1 LDGRQRGNDRAK
13 RGEDSMS
20 ELRVFSHPPK
30 IAAQFSGVMALR
42 LLLAVLGAL
51 LSAASRRIG
60 GMRAAITRDLVIGI
74 ETGDGVARRFVFRTR
89 AVISRSGRE
98 PPADCTIRFASSR
111 QALAA
116 LTSRS
121 AMSRIYE
128 GVLDGTVR
136 IDGNPFHAMWF
147 YDLTQWVVPLAARP
161 GWSTPPGAYVE
172 PNTIAAWA
180 KRITR
185 EPAAAALDPKW
196 AGAARNRAKLK
207 MMRVAAG
214 EPALRY

>member
-1 LDGRQRGNDRAK
+1 
-13 RGEDSMS
+13 MS
-20 ELRVFSHPPK
+20 ELRIFSHPPK

-51 LSAASRRIG
+51 LSAASRRID

-74 ETGDGVARRFVFRTR
+74 ETGDGVAHRFVFRAR
-89 AVISRSGRE
+89 AMTSESGHE
-98 PPADCTIRFASSR
+98 ASADCTIRFVSSR
-111 QALAA
+111 QALVA
-116 LTSRS
+116 LASRS

-161 GWSTPPGAYVE
+161 AWSTPPGAYVE
-172 PNTIAAWA
+172 PDTIAAWA

-185 EPAAAALDPKW
+185 EPVAAELDPKW
-196 AGAARNRAKLK
+196 EGAARNRAKLK
-207 MMRVAAG
+207 MMRVVAG

>member
-1 LDGRQRGNDRAK
+1 
-13 RGEDSMS
+13 
-20 ELRVFSHPPK
+20 
-30 IAAQFSGVMALR
+30 MALR
-42 LLLAVLGAL
+42 LLLAVLGTL

-74 ETGDGVARRFVFRTR
+74 ETDDGVAHRFVFRAR
-89 AVISRSGRE
+89 AMTSRSGRE
-98 PPADCTIRFASSR
+98 PTADCTIRFASSR

-116 LTSRS
+116 LTSRY
-121 AMSRIYE
+121 AMSRIY
-128 GVLDGTVR
+128 GGALDGTVR

-161 GWSTPPGAYVE
+161 AWSTPLGAYVQ
-172 PNTIAAWA
+172 PNRTAAWA

-185 EPAAAALDPKW
+185 EPAAAELDPNW
-196 AGAARNRAKLK
+196 ENAARNRAKLK
-207 MMRVAAG
+207 MMRVVAG